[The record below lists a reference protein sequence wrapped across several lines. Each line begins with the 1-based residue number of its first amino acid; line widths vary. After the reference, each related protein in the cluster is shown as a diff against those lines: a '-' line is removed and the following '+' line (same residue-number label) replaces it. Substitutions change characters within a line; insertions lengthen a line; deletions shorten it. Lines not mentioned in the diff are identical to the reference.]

1 VQIPGYQLGNFLLC
15 SLMYIAVSHRLFDL
29 TNTLKNSLVPHSD
42 NVLLARNAILM
53 AACMGALYTV
63 AATIH
68 MFVYQV

>member
-1 VQIPGYQLGNFLLC
+1 
-15 SLMYIAVSHRLFDL
+15 MYIAVSHRLFDL